1 MTLSE
6 NPGALKKFRRTP
18 WKFQQTFQTPL
29 KNLQA
34 FVLTIVTSGE
44 PLKSGCLT
52 IEQVVF
58 DPERL
63 VALLTS
69 NAIPPRYKRGVP
81 LTATGQGEIE
91 ALLCAVLGDSI
102 DFIFVPEP
110 KSFAIYTDH
119 DEYTTFYSHTR
130 SNLNRVTEASQSKG
144 FQEVPGY
151 ERQL

>member
-1 MTLSE
+1 MELIE

-18 WKFQQTFQTPL
+18 WKFQQTFHTPL

-34 FVLTIVTSGE
+34 FVLTIITSGK

-52 IEQVVF
+52 LEQVVF
-58 DPERL
+58 DPEHL
-63 VALLTS
+63 IALLTS
-69 NAIPPRYKRGVP
+69 YEVPARYERGVS
-81 LTATGQGEIE
+81 LTASGQGEIE
-91 ALLCAVLGDSI
+91 ALLCAALSDST

-110 KSFAIYTDH
+110 KSFAIYADH

-130 SNLNRVTEASQSKG
+130 SNLNHVTQTLLSKG
-144 FQEVPGY
+144 FQEVQGY

>member
-18 WKFQQTFQTPL
+18 WRFQQTFHTPL

-58 DPERL
+58 DPEHL
-63 VALLTS
+63 IALLTS
-69 NAIPPRYKRGVP
+69 KAIPPRYERGVS
-81 LTATGQGEIE
+81 LTVIGQGEIE
-91 ALLCAVLGDSI
+91 TLLCAVLGDWT

-130 SNLNRVTEASQSKG
+130 SNLNRVAQALLGKG

-151 ERQL
+151 KREL

>member
-34 FVLTIVTSGE
+34 FGLTIVTSGE

-58 DPERL
+58 DPEHL
-63 VALLTS
+63 IALLTS
-69 NAIPPRYKRGVP
+69 NAIPPRYERGMS
-81 LTATGQGEIE
+81 LSAIGQSW
-91 ALLCAVLGDSI
+91 A
-102 DFIFVPEP
+102 
-110 KSFAIYTDH
+110 
-119 DEYTTFYSHTR
+119 TR
-130 SNLNRVTEASQSKG
+130 SILFLFPSPNRSPFILTTMNT
-144 FQEVPGY
+144 
-151 ERQL
+151 QLS